1 MIQEKVQ
8 EYFNNSIKFPDLRI
22 LFFFDETQEFLEEV
36 NSLVL
41 PDIQVVYWQNNP
53 FSLKCQ
59 LLDDLKDA
67 KVLLYLPMAHPNNQ
81 DAYQN
86 FPLMGLLLANKE
98 LQLDSVGGFMENH
111 GLQRHQKALV
121 SKYIKELKYK
131 EVKKVCAPILNAG
144 SFTEPSLQK
153 GLVSSFLKFKAI
165 ESWPILVAK
174 LVTLSDSKELA
185 TLQKVTKKISDLHF
199 EEEVVRHIQEVTG
212 HSIQKIEQEALLQ
225 VARSILYNKLT
236 QTIAS
241 AEASDPYKLFKIN
254 DTTQLTRLNQMLQG
268 VDRISALK
276 SSLDLLMQQVSKDV
290 KGAKLID
297 IYGDNANFAEYNTD
311 MIWAVLTKRQVHIGS
326 SPKEIIKKLET
337 LSLQQDLE
345 AAVKACLRYVIQVA
359 KMHQLIG
366 DVSSYVLDR
375 PEEYVHLYTNTLY
388 KIDGSYRRAIASYK
402 NLDHSEIPKA
412 FGLEQIHTALNA
424 EYDKHT
430 DMLNREWLKCL
441 HHFDFDYSKINVPK
455 QYDFYDTE
463 IATADQKV
471 VVIISDALRYEA
483 AQELLSEMHGD
494 SKNTA
499 EMRYMLAS
507 IPSKTNVGMAQLLPG
522 KEKTFNEG
530 DIKSDGLST
539 SGTVNRTKLLKTLN
553 ESSNV
558 IQYGELEGLER
569 IQVREVFKN
578 DIVYVYHDVIDAT
591 GDKKSS
597 ERRTFDAVED
607 SVEELK
613 KFVKLLHAS
622 YNVAKVYITADHGFL
637 YNDKEIEE
645 KDKENLKEV
654 QLIKDEKGKELRG
667 NRYFMTQNI
676 IDRSLSYSFPLSAT
690 TKFKEN
696 IIVNVP
702 KSVNRYSISGGVGHQ
717 FAHGGGSLQEL
728 VVPLIESSRKR
739 EKVTKKVTPLLINK
753 GALKIVSNILK
764 LNILQEQEVSRLEK
778 ERTISIG
785 LYKDSK
791 LVSNDEQLKLN
802 FTSESPSE
810 RMARIE
816 LTLASELAS
825 EPFLKLKIFDI
836 DDMLNPLIEERIQN
850 NTLIQPDF

>member
-8 EYFNNSIKFPDLRI
+8 EYFNRFPDLRI

-36 NSLVL
+36 EKLAL
-41 PDIQVVYWQNNP
+41 PDIQVAYWQNNP
-53 FSLKCQ
+53 FTLKCQ
-59 LLDDLKDA
+59 LLDELKDA

-98 LQLDSVGGFMENH
+98 LQLDNVGGFMEDY

-121 SKYIKELKYK
+121 SKYIKELKYGGVK
-131 EVKKVCAPILNAG
+131 EVCKPILNAAN
-144 SFTEPSLQK
+144 FTEPALQK
-153 GLVSSFLKFKAI
+153 GLVSSFLKFKTI

-174 LVTLSDSKELA
+174 LVTLSDSKEGA
-185 TLQKVTKKISDLHF
+185 TLQKVTKKISDLRF

-212 HSIQKIEQEALLQ
+212 HSIQKINQESLLQ

-236 QTIAS
+236 QTLS
-241 AEASDPYKLFKIN
+241 AANASDPYKAFKIN

-268 VDRISALK
+268 VDRISSLK
-276 SSLDLLMQQVSKDV
+276 SSFDQLLQQVSKDI

-297 IYGDNANFAEYNTD
+297 LYSEDANFAEFNTD
-311 MIWAVLTKRQVHIGS
+311 MIWAVLTKVQAHIAS

-337 LSLQQDLE
+337 LSLQQDLDS
-345 AAVKACLRYVIQVA
+345 AVKACLHYVIQVA

-366 DVSSYVLDR
+366 DVTSYVLDR

-388 KIDGSYRRAIASYK
+388 KIDGSYRRAISSYK
-402 NLDHSEIPKA
+402 NLDIPEIPKA

-499 EMRYMLAS
+499 EIRYMLAS

-522 KEKTFNEG
+522 KDKTFNEG
-530 DIKSDGLST
+530 DIKSNGLST
-539 SGTVNRTKLLKTLN
+539 SGTANRTKLLKTLN
-553 ESSNV
+553 EASDA
-558 IQYGELEGLER
+558 IQYGDLEGLER
-569 IQVREVFKN
+569 PQVREVFKN

-591 GDKKSS
+591 GDKKAS

-637 YNDKEIEE
+637 YNDEEIKE
-645 KDKENLKEV
+645 KDKENIAESTA
-654 QLIKDEKGKELRG
+654 INTH
-667 NRYFMTQNI
+667 NRYY
-676 IDRSLSYSFPLSAT
+676 LSKAQSNPELGYSIPFSAT
-690 TKFKEN
+690 SIFKDDLFVT
-696 IIVNVP
+696 IP
-702 KSVNRYSISGGVGHQ
+702 FSVNRYKKQGVGHQ
-717 FAHGGGSLQEL
+717 FVHGGGSLQEL

-739 EKVTKKVTPLLINK
+739 EKVTKKVTPIIINK
-753 GALKIVSNILK
+753 GALRIVSNILK
-764 LNILQEQEVSRLEK
+764 LNILQEDEVSRLVK
-778 ERTISIG
+778 ERTIIIG
-785 LYKDSK
+785 LYNESG
-791 LVSNDEQLKLN
+791 LVSNDEKLLLN

-816 LTLASELAS
+816 LTLAADAVSET
-825 EPFLKLKIFDI
+825 FLKLKIFDV

-850 NTLIQPDF
+850 NTLIQTDF

>member
-1 MIQEKVQ
+1 MIEEKIKD
-8 EYFNNSIKFPDLRI
+8 YFQRFSDLRI
-22 LFFFDETQEFLEEV
+22 LFFFDEGQEYLEEV
-36 NSLVL
+36 KGLDLS
-41 PDIQVVYWQNNP
+41 DIHIEYWQNTP
-53 FSLKCQ
+53 FSLKVK
-59 LLDDLKDA
+59 LLGELKDQ
-67 KVLLYLPMAHPNNQ
+67 KVVLYIPMAHPNNQ
-81 DAYQN
+81 DAYHN

-98 LQLDSVGGFMENH
+98 LQLDNVGGFMEDY

-121 SKYIKELKYK
+121 SKYMKELKYTG
-131 EVKKVCAPILNAG
+131 VQDVCKPILNAA
-144 SFTEPSLQK
+144 SFTEPALQK
-153 GLVSSFLKFKAI
+153 GLVSSFLKFKSI

-174 LVTLSDSKELA
+174 LVTLSLPKEAA
-185 TLQKVTKKISDLHF
+185 TLQKVSKKISDLNF
-199 EEEVVRHIQEVTG
+199 EEEVVHHIQEVTG
-212 HSIQKIEQEALLQ
+212 HSIQKINQESLLQ

-236 QTIAS
+236 QTIAT

-345 AAVKACLRYVIQVA
+345 AAVKACLRYVIHVA
-359 KMHQLIG
+359 KMHQLVG
-366 DVSSYVLDR
+366 DVSSYILDR
-375 PEEYVHLYTNTLY
+375 PEEYVQLYTNTLY

-402 NLDHSEIPKA
+402 NLDIPEIPKA
-412 FGLEQIHTALNA
+412 FGLEQIHTALNGA
-424 EYDKHT
+424 YDKHT

-499 EMRYMLAS
+499 EIRYMLAS

-522 KEKTFNEG
+522 KDKTFNEG

-539 SGTVNRTKLLKTLN
+539 SGTANRTKLLKSIN
-553 ESSNV
+553 EASDA
-558 IQYGELEGLER
+558 IQYGDLDGLER
-569 IQVREVFKN
+569 PQVREVFKN

-591 GDKKSS
+591 GDKKAS
-597 ERRTFDAVED
+597 ERRTFNAVED

-622 YNVAKVYITADHGFL
+622 YNVAKVYVTADHGFL
-637 YNDKEIEE
+637 YNDEEIKE
-645 KDKENLKEV
+645 KDKENIAESTA
-654 QLIKDEKGKELRG
+654 INTH
-667 NRYFMTQNI
+667 NRYYLTKAQT
-676 IDRSLSYSFPLSAT
+676 SPELGYSIPFSAT
-690 TKFKEN
+690 SIFKDDLFVT
-696 IIVNVP
+696 IP
-702 KSVNRYSISGGVGHQ
+702 YSVNRYKKQGVGHQ
-717 FAHGGGSLQEL
+717 FVHGGGSLQEL

-739 EKVTKKVTPLLINK
+739 EKVTKKVTPIIINK
-753 GALKIVSNILK
+753 GALRIVSNILK
-764 LNILQEQEVSRLEK
+764 LNILQEDEVSRLVK
-778 ERTISIG
+778 ERTINIG
-785 LYKDSK
+785 LYNESG
-791 LVSNDEQLKLN
+791 LVSNDEKLLLN

-816 LTLASELAS
+816 LTLAADAVSET
-825 EPFLKLKIFDI
+825 FLKLKIFDV

-850 NTLIQPDF
+850 NTLIQPDFSWN

>member
-8 EYFNNSIKFPDLRI
+8 EYFNRFADLRI

-36 NSLVL
+36 EKLEL
-41 PDIQVVYWQNNP
+41 PDIQVAYWQNNP

-59 LLDDLKDA
+59 LLDELKDT

-98 LQLDSVGGFMENH
+98 LQLDSVGGFMEDY

-121 SKYIKELKYK
+121 SKYIKELKYAGVQ
-131 EVKKVCAPILNAG
+131 EVCAPILNAG
-144 SFTEPSLQK
+144 NFTESALQK
-153 GLVSSFLKFKAI
+153 GLVSSFLKFKTI

-174 LVTLSDSKELA
+174 LVTLSDAKEGS

-212 HSIQKIEQEALLQ
+212 HSIQKINQEALMQ
-225 VARSILYNKLT
+225 VSRSILYNKLT
-236 QTIAS
+236 QGIDTTKS
-241 AEASDPYKLFKIN
+241 SDPYKAFKIN

-268 VDRISALK
+268 VDRISSLK
-276 SSLDLLMQQVSKDV
+276 SSFDQLLQQVSKDI

-297 IYGDNANFAEYNTD
+297 IYGEDAQFAEFNTD
-311 MIWAVLTKRQVHIGS
+311 MIWAVLTKVQAHIAS

-337 LSLQQDLE
+337 LSLQQDLDS
-345 AAVKACLRYVIQVA
+345 AVKACLRYLIQVA

-402 NLDHSEIPKA
+402 NLDIPEIPKA

-522 KEKTFNEG
+522 KEKMFNEG

-539 SGTVNRTKLLKTLN
+539 SGTENRSKILQTIKEDALAVQFANVEVLN
-553 ESSNV
+553 QADNREMFKSSV
-558 IQYGELEGLER
+558 
-569 IQVREVFKN
+569 
-578 DIVYVYHDVIDAT
+578 VYVYHDVIDAT
-591 GDKKSS
+591 GDKKAS

-607 SVEELK
+607 SIKELK
-613 KFVKLLHAS
+613 KFVKTLHVS
-622 YNVAKVYITADHGFL
+622 SNVAKVFITADHGFL
-637 YNDKEIEE
+637 YNDEEIKE
-645 KDKENLKEV
+645 KDKENISEPTALNTH
-654 QLIKDEKGKELRG
+654 
-667 NRYFMTQNI
+667 NRYYLTKVQSNPE
-676 IDRSLSYSFPLSAT
+676 LGYSIPFSAT
-690 TKFKEN
+690 SIFKDDLF
-696 IIVNVP
+696 VTVP
-702 KSVNRYSISGGVGHQ
+702 FSVNRYKKQGVGHQ
-717 FAHGGGSLQEL
+717 FVHGGGSLQEL
-728 VVPLIESSRKR
+728 VVPLIESSRKL
-739 EKVTKKVTPLLINK
+739 KDVTKKVTPTIINK

-764 LNILQEQEVSRLEK
+764 LNILQEQEVSRTEK
-778 ERTISIG
+778 ERTVSIG

-791 LVSNDEQLKLN
+791 LVSNEKQLKLN

-810 RMARIE
+810 RMTRIE

-836 DDMLNPLIEERIQN
+836 EDMLNPLIEERIQN